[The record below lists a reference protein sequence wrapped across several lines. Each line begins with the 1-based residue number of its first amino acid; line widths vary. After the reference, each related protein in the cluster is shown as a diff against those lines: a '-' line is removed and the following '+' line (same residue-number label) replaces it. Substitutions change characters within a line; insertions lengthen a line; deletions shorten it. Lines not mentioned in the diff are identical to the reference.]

1 MSVLPAPKE
10 DFIDLEGKVH
20 LATGGQPPLL
30 VRHREAFYAFA
41 ADKARGMDGYD
52 QHWAVVDETRELLA
66 PHFALAADEIAL
78 IGNASE
84 GLSKPFS
91 IEWREGDNAVVCEQ
105 DYASGRYAWR
115 GWRVSVSKS
124 DWCRVTAGGSRPAIC
139 SSLRRA
145 TKAVYVSQ
153 VNAMT
158 GQLVDI
164 EPLSTALTDT
174 PTTLLLDASHALGV
188 VPVRADLAD
197 FTVSSCYKF
206 VLGIHEGVFAWNRAR
221 RPDFLPFGVGW
232 AAASPGAH
240 GDHYLLKPDAR
251 RVEFG
256 NAGHLGA
263 YLLCES
269 LQYLESFGIE
279 AIQSHAQTLA
289 RRLAAG
295 MTANGSEVMT
305 PDAPGEQAGNA
316 AFVCAETGAFVKKAE
331 ADGIYVWG
339 DNNRIRA
346 SAHVFTTEADVDF
359 FGKNCRTT
367 CKAATT
373 QLLASPAYSAPGLPL
388 TVVRHMSR

>member
-1 MSVLPAPKE
+1 MAWTSAE
-10 DFIDLEGKVH
+10 
-20 LATGGQPPLL
+20 
-30 VRHREAFYAFA
+30 FA
-41 ADKARGMDGYD
+41 VANNRA
-52 QHWAVVDETRELLA
+52 AN
-66 PHFALAADEIAL
+66 ALAGLARFGVEIRL
-78 IGNASE
+78 VPGN
-84 GLSKPFS
+84 
-91 IEWREGDNAVVCEQ
+91 
-105 DYASGRYAWR
+105 
-115 GWRVSVSKS
+115 GWRVEPCNLLAAC
-124 DWCRVTAGGSRPAIC
+124 DAR
-139 SSLRRA
+139 

-263 YLLCES
+263 YLLRES
-269 LQYLESFGIE
+269 LQYRESFGIE
-279 AIQSHAQTLA
+279 AIQSQAQTLA
-289 RRLAAG
+289 RRLVAG
-295 MTANGSEVMT
+295 MTANGCEVMT

-316 AFVCAETGAFVKKAE
+316 AFVCMETGAFVKKAE

-359 FGKNCRTT
+359 FLER
-367 CKAATT
+367 
-373 QLLASPAYSAPGLPL
+373 LPDYL
-388 TVVRHMSR
+388 

>member
-1 MSVLPAPKE
+1 MSVLPAPKT

-20 LATGGQPPLL
+20 LATGGEPPLL
-30 VRHREAFYAFA
+30 VRHREAFDAFA

-84 GLSKPFS
+84 GIVKALSS
-91 IEWREGDNAVVCEQ
+91 IEWREGDNAVVCER
-105 DYASGRYAWR
+105 DYASGRYALAGLAR
-115 GWRVSVSKS
+115 FGVEIRLVPGNGWRVETR
-124 DWCRVTAGGSRPAIC
+124 DLLAACDAR
-139 SSLRRA
+139 

-240 GDHYLLKPDAR
+240 GSRYLLKPDAR

-263 YLLCES
+263 YLLRES

-279 AIQSHAQTLA
+279 AIQSQAQTLA

-295 MTANGSEVMT
+295 MTANGCEVMT

-316 AFVCAETGAFVKKAE
+316 AFVCMETGAFVKKAV

-359 FGKNCRTT
+359 FLER
-367 CKAATT
+367 
-373 QLLASPAYSAPGLPL
+373 LPDYL
-388 TVVRHMSR
+388 